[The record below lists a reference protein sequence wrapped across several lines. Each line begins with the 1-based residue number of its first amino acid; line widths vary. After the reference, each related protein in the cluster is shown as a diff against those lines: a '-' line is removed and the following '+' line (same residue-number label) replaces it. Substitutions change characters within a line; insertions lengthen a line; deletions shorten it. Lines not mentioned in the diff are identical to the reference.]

1 MYPLT
6 EENSLPKALL
16 PIANK
21 PLLYYQLQW
30 LVKAGIQGIIKF
42 QNSLIHQTVFLFLFF
57 FFFKK

>member
-21 PLLYYQLQW
+21 PLLYYQLKW
-30 LVKAGIQGIIKF
+30 LVKAGIQGIIF
-42 QNSLIHQTVFLFLFF
+42 HLLTIN
-57 FFFKK
+57 